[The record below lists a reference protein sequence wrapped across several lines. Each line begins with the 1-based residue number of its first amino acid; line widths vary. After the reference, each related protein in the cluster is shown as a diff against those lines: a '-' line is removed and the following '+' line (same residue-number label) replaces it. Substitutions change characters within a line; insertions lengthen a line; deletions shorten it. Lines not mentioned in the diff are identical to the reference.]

1 MSYITSQIERLR
13 AEIGADIEEIRG
25 KYAHE
30 RSKRIR
36 ADGEAQYLETA
47 GAYAHYADDD
57 PYTNEVEPR
66 DPLTDEVDVV
76 IVGGG
81 FSGLLV
87 SARLQ
92 EVGVEGIRII
102 EAAADFGGTWYW
114 NRYPGAQCD
123 IESYIYF
130 PLLEEIGYMPKEKYS
145 HAPEIFEH
153 AQRIGKHYDLY
164 SRACFQTR
172 VTSAVWDEKSMRWI
186 VRTDRG
192 DKMKASFVISAL
204 GPGTS
209 RSKLP
214 NVPGLNEFEGH
225 TFHTSRWD
233 YEYTG
238 GDHRGN
244 LHKLA
249 DRRVAIIGTGA
260 TAIQCVPHLGA
271 HSNQLYVFQRTPSS
285 VDVRGNKPTDPKWVK
300 SLQPGWQRE
309 RRENFSDILLG
320 RAVEVDLVHDAWT
333 DMFRVAPIPLAG
345 QEKQPGDPAEL
356 GLLNELCDFKK
367 MSQIR
372 GRVDE
377 VVKDEA
383 TAEVLK
389 PWYRQFCKRPCF
401 SDEYL
406 PTFNRPNV
414 TLVDVSDAKGIERI
428 TKRGIVANGVEY
440 EVDCIIFSTG
450 FEIGTAPHR
459 RADYDIIGH
468 NRASLWNYWSQG
480 LRTLHGHS
488 TRGFPNWFYI
498 GIGQNAMSAN
508 QTAVYDDQAI
518 HVAYIISQVRARAAR
533 AVQPTAEG
541 EQSWVDEI
549 RRHSRDNLDYLK
561 ACTPGHYNNEGKP
574 DQPASMAS
582 ELYAAGLNAFN
593 ALLAKWREQ
602 GTLDGLELLK

>member
-1 MSYITSQIERLR
+1 MSEITTQIERLR
-13 AEIGADIEEIRG
+13 AEIGADIEEIRA

-30 RSKRIR
+30 RNKRIR
-36 ADGEAQYLETA
+36 AEGEAQYLETA

-57 PYTNEVEPR
+57 PNTTEIEPR
-66 DPLTDEVDVV
+66 DTLRDEVDVV
-76 IVGGG
+76 VIGGG

-92 EVGVEGIRII
+92 EVGVDDIRII

-164 SRACFQTR
+164 SRAYFQTR
-172 VTSAVWDEKSMRWI
+172 VTSVVWDNELMRWI
-186 VRTDRG
+186 VRTNRG
-192 DKMKASFVISAL
+192 DEIKAWFVISAL

-214 NVPGLNEFEGH
+214 NVPGLDDYERH

-238 GDHRGN
+238 GDQRGN

-249 DRRVAIIGTGA
+249 DKRVAIIGTGA
-260 TAIQCVPHLGA
+260 TAIQCVPHLAAG
-271 HSNQLYVFQRTPSS
+271 SNQLYVFQRTPSS
-285 VDVRGNKPTDPKWVK
+285 VDVRGNMPTDPEWVK
-300 SLQPGWQRE
+300 SLTPGWQRE

-320 RAVEVDLVHDAWT
+320 RPVEVDLVHDAWT

-345 QEKQPGDPAEL
+345 QEKQQGDPAEL
-356 GLLNELCDFKK
+356 ALLNEFCDFKK
-367 MSQIR
+367 MNQIR
-372 GRVDE
+372 HRVDE
-377 VVKDEA
+377 VVKDRA
-383 TAEVLK
+383 TAERLK

-401 SDEYL
+401 NDEYL
-406 PTFNRPNV
+406 PTFNRANV
-414 TLVDVSDAKGIERI
+414 TLVDVSDAKGVERI
-428 TKRGIVANGVEY
+428 TKHGVVANGVEY

-459 RADYDIIGH
+459 RADYEIIGE
-468 NRASLWNYWSQG
+468 NGTSLWSYWSRG

-518 HVAYIISQVRARAAR
+518 HVAYIISQVRERGAR
-533 AVQPTAEG
+533 AVQPTAQG
-541 EQSWVDEI
+541 EQAWVDEI
-549 RRHSRDNLDYLK
+549 RRHGSDNLDYLM

-574 DQPASMAS
+574 DQAASMPS

-593 ALLAKWREQ
+593 ALLAEWRQQ